1 MKNTDIDFSK
11 LKENTPTNI
20 QRGKKREKFF
30 AGVRSYVLYPASLLC
45 LLLGL
50 IFTAEDGASYVSG
63 ASDAEN
69 MSSPLQTEENTTEV
83 STSESVTTAPHVTGN
98 TESPPPFI
106 LGIDEQEPLALYE
119 YYYLNRDVL
128 PDDIYGFNYNLVP
141 KGHRAIVPISLA
153 RESGGGEM
161 YIKNGSIYKLDADDY
176 DDFKLPEYEET
187 DEYTV
192 LIIHTHGTEAYTPD
206 GVLSDPIDDPYVT
219 RSKNNEENVVSVG
232 AVMAEV
238 FEKNGI
244 KTLHHTVAIDATVD
258 DFYDSYTESASV
270 IRKALRKY
278 PSIKYVFDVH
288 RDGLELSSGEK
299 AKVICGI
306 DGKRAAQ
313 VMSVVGTNSLGQNHP
328 NWEDNLAFAVKL
340 QRRLEDNY
348 TDFCRPIN
356 VKENT
361 YNQQYYPLGM
371 LLEIGT
377 DGNTLEEAQYSAKIL
392 AEEISSLIKN
402 GS

>member
-11 LKENTPTNI
+11 LKENTKKNI
-20 QRGKKREKFF
+20 EKGIKRERLSG
-30 AGVRSYVLYPASLLC
+30 AVRSYVVYPSVLLC

-50 IFTAEDGASYVSG
+50 VFTLEDGVSHVFGVSDGEVTSSQTAEV
-63 ASDAEN
+63 
-69 MSSPLQTEENTTEV
+69 PKTEELTTMPELN
-83 STSESVTTAPHVTGN
+83 EEIFELPY
-98 TESPPPFI
+98 I
-106 LGIDEQEPLALYE
+106 LGIDEHEPLGLSE

-141 KGHRAIVPISLA
+141 EGHRAIVPISLA
-153 RESGGGEM
+153 RESNGGKM
-161 YIKNGSIYKLDADDY
+161 YIKNSSKYEPDADDY
-176 DDFKLPEYEET
+176 TDFKLPEYEKSN
-187 DEYTV
+187 EYTV

-206 GVLSDPIDDPYVT
+206 GVLSDPLDDPYVT
-219 RSKNNEENVVSVG
+219 RSKNNAENVVSVG

-244 KTLHHTVAIDATVD
+244 RTLHHAVAIDSTVD

-299 AKVICGI
+299 AKVICNIG
-306 DGKRAAQ
+306 GKRAAQ
-313 VMSVVGTNSLGQNHP
+313 VMSVVGTNSLGQDHP
-328 NWEDNLAFAVKL
+328 NWEDNLAFAVML
-340 QRRLEDNY
+340 QRRLEENF
-348 TDFCRPIN
+348 TDFCRPIS

-361 YNQQYYPLGM
+361 YNQQYYPLGV

-377 DGNTLEEAQYSAKIL
+377 DGNTLEEAQYSAGIL
-392 AEEISSLIKN
+392 AEQIAQMIK
-402 GS
+402 GL

>member
-11 LKENTPTNI
+11 LKENTPSNI
-20 QRGKKREKFF
+20 QRGRRREKFYS
-30 AGVRSYVLYPASLLC
+30 GVRSYVLYPASLLC

-50 IFTAEDGASYVSG
+50 IFTVEDGASHVLG
-63 ASDAEN
+63 ASDTSAVTVGQILEN
-69 MSSPLQTEENTTEV
+69 
-83 STSESVTTAPHVTGN
+83 TSESDTETPE
-98 TESPPPFI
+98 TESAVTEFPFI
-106 LGIDEQEPLALYE
+106 LGIDEHEPTALSE

-141 KGHRAIVPISLA
+141 EGHRAIVPISLA
-153 RESGGGEM
+153 RESNGGKM
-161 YIKNGSIYKLDADDY
+161 YIKNGSIYELDADDY
-176 DDFKLPEYEET
+176 TDFELPEYEET

-206 GVLSDPIDDPYVT
+206 GVLSDPLDDPYKT
-219 RSKNNEENVVSVG
+219 RSNNNEENVISVG

-270 IRKALRKY
+270 IRRALRQY

-299 AKVICGI
+299 AKVICAV

-328 NWEDNLAFAVKL
+328 NWENNLAFAVKL

-392 AEEISSLIKN
+392 AEEISSLIK